1 MWRFPSVPEAATPSA
16 AGSMRSRKS
25 APVPTDPKQ
34 GPSRAAAHR
43 ALRRPAHLAR
53 MGRGHPRR
61 RPICQCGRRS
71 GVSGHQRPG
80 VRPVPVALSSGLA
93 TLGPARIGPLQEKLV
108 GGAAFVRLV
117 DGIGK
122 SIDKVVAPASG
133 VYVRFERSRRR
144 GASKVREAAKL
155 DARAR
160 TTMALLY
167 RRLLQIGLWRH
178 IRSVGG
184 ALTTGA
190 GGAHFTTRDN
200 RAFLQD
206 LLATGCFCRDTRGGG
221 LLHRGV
227 ISVREIANGP
237 GLHLSLGD
245 NNRIYVHIDKVSPA
259 VGTTADG
266 ACRYDRARSLSH
278 MRREVFPLVMRFH
291 RSSSPE
297 NKSHRQTRFDLYDA
311 QRAWC
316 IAVQAGRN
324 EESLEAGVRLAGLLA
339 TQRESSWKRAQRLY
353 QQAIDSGH
361 ENFAPAAA
369 FGLGILL
376 EELEETSRAQEAY
389 AQAIT
394 SRHPEFAPLAAYN
407 LGTLLRRLGDLDRS
421 KETYEQAI
429 AFGHPEVTCLAALQ
443 LGDILAHQGDHK
455 KAQDI
460 YELIITLRH
469 PEFASLGALNLARLH
484 RDRGK
489 KDSARTAYERA
500 IAMGPPETA
509 GTAAEELA
517 ALLEDGADRKQAA
530 KA

>member
-1 MWRFPSVPEAATPSA
+1 MRPEQSASELTPPLPSHSTLP
-16 AGSMRSRKS
+16 
-25 APVPTDPKQ
+25 APAD
-34 GPSRAAAHR
+34 A
-43 ALRRPAHLAR
+43 
-53 MGRGHPRR
+53 
-61 RPICQCGRRS
+61 
-71 GVSGHQRPG
+71 GHQELLRVVERGTLLGG
-80 VRPVPVALSSGLA
+80 VPIEL
-93 TLGPARIGPLQEKLV
+93 
-108 GGAAFVRLV
+108 GGALV
-117 DGIGK
+117 AASGRAGEFIV
-122 SIDKVVAPASG
+122 KVVASVSG
-133 VYVRFERSRRR
+133 VYVRCERSRRR
-144 GASKVREAAKL
+144 GASQVREASRL

-160 TTMALLY
+160 RTMALLY
-167 RRLLQIGLWRH
+167 RRLLEIGLWRH

-206 LLATGCFCRDTRGGG
+206 LLATGCFCRDTPGGG
-221 LLHRGV
+221 MLHRGQ
-227 ISVREIANGP
+227 ISVREITNGP

-245 NNRIYVHIDKVSPA
+245 NNRIYVHIDTVSPA
-259 VGTTADG
+259 VGAAADG

-291 RSSSPE
+291 QSSSPE
-297 NKSHRQTRFDLYDA
+297 NKSRRRARFNLYDA

-316 IAVQAGRN
+316 IAVQAGRK

-339 TQRESSWKRAQRLY
+339 AQRETSWKRAQRLY
-353 QQAIDSGH
+353 RQAIESGH

-376 EELEETSRAQEAY
+376 EELERTSQAQEAY
-389 AQAIT
+389 TKAIT
-394 SRHPEFAPLAAYN
+394 SAHSEFAPLAAYN
-407 LGTLLRRLGDLDRS
+407 LGVLLERLEDPDGAQ
-421 KETYEQAI
+421 KAYEQAI
-429 AFGHPEVTCLAALQ
+429 AFGHPEVTCWAGLK
-443 LGDILAHQGDHK
+443 LGDILARQGDHK

-460 YELIITLRH
+460 YELVIALRH

-484 RDRGK
+484 RDRGG

-509 GTAAEELA
+509 ETAAEELA
-517 ALLEDGADRKQAA
+517 ALLQDSVDRKQDA